1 MAKRN
6 ARRRAGPAQ
15 QTERQ
20 NRPVKQQPPPWWK
33 RIAKSFARLGVVT
46 KIIIGAGAIAGAIT
60 AILALVLPFLP
71 KSSPENVA
79 RFISVEALAPIPLNQ
94 YLQRSTV
101 INLRSAYYSLEAN
114 PPHLDT
120 VVVGQSPPELIPRDA
135 TSTTSIPTL
144 TPTTAPT
151 QTPTS
156 TPTATST
163 PTPASTPTPT
173 PTPTSTANT
182 SSPCASTSETAPSA
196 AAATPDCTTAPVG
209 AGSRAGT
216 GSPNTGIKSLPPLGM
231 SPRQVVAYANNVASL
246 VQRINP
252 GLHFSPCLFPKSD
265 CVSRIINIT
274 GCLNKST
281 SRFPSAVACAEK
293 AAGLLS
299 GDTRSLG
306 TGSQSG
312 GGSGGSQGGSGSHLQ
327 PLGELVSA
335 DLELAG
341 LKGQPVLL
349 SWSIFPEN
357 DSTQLPGKWLGEFV
371 SYRLVATTDD
381 DTGSVAMW
389 IPLPKQRGP
398 YFVRLTLAT
407 RTADLA
413 SADSGPFS

>member
-6 ARRRAGPAQ
+6 ARRRASPAQ
-15 QTERQ
+15 QTKRQ
-20 NRPVKQQPPPWWK
+20 NRPVKQQPPPWWQ
-33 RIAKSFARLGVVT
+33 RIAKSFARLGIVT

-114 PPHLDT
+114 PHLDT

-144 TPTTAPT
+144 TPTTAPA

-163 PTPASTPTPT
+163 PTPASTPT

-216 GSPNTGIKSLPPLGM
+216 SSPNTRIKSLPPLGM
-231 SPRQVVAYANNVASL
+231 SPRQVVAYTNNVDNL
-246 VQRINP
+246 VQRTIP
-252 GLHFSPCLFPKSD
+252 GLHFSPCRSSKSN
-265 CVSRIINIT
+265 CVWAMINIA

-281 SRFPSAVACAEK
+281 SLLLSTVACAEK
-293 AAGLLS
+293 AAVLLS

-306 TGSQSG
+306 TGSQ
-312 GGSGGSQGGSGSHLQ
+312 SGGSQGGSGSHLQ

-341 LKGQPVLL
+341 LKGQPVFL

-357 DSTQLPGKWLGEFV
+357 GSTQLSGKWLGEFV
-371 SYRLVATTDD
+371 SYRLVATTED
-381 DTGSVAMW
+381 DTGTVTMW

-398 YFVRLTLAT
+398 YFIHLMLETG
-407 RTADLA
+407 TADLA
-413 SADSGPFS
+413 SADSGPFD